1 MGLEGDP
8 SLEETEASL
17 VSWVWQ
23 EISSSYLNLC
33 LSLAILYLLY
43 KILLQKEEEQPI
55 NVEPPVPPI
64 KKQVGQSEM
73 WQLVVMRV
81 PVRT

>member
-1 MGLEGDP
+1 MNDNGDP
-8 SLEETEASL
+8 TLEETEASM
-17 VSWVWQ
+17 VTWIWT

-55 NVEPPVPPI
+55 NVEPPVPPM
-64 KKQVGQSEM
+64 KKQVGHSEM
-73 WQLVVMRV
+73 WQLVVMRA